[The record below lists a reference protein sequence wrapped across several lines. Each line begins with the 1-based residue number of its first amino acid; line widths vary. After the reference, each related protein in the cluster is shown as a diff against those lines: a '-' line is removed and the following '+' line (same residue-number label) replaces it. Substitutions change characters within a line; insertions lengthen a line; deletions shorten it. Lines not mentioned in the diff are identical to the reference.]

1 MQDPSRDRYLH
12 FLWAKIRRK
21 GDLGERSAQ
30 KEAAVFW
37 QPFEMIDLDRKV
49 VKLSNGLGDEWAGA
63 RRRNMEKWKNILQLF
78 ADDGAGSEGNGE
90 GSGADGT
97 DGADGAEGQEHDLSF
112 DDFLKQGSNQAEF
125 DRRIQK
131 AIQTAVTNAQKKWKA
146 LTDDKVSEAEKLA
159 QMTAE
164 QKATYRADKA
174 EKELA
179 DLKRQMALG
188 DMARTARKILSDER
202 ISLPDEIIMSLVT
215 DDADKTKESVESFAK
230 AFKEAVQEGVKEAL
244 RGNPPK
250 ASKQMKPITR
260 EEILNLKNADERRR
274 LIAENPHLFMQ
285 QK

>member
-1 MQDPSRDRYLH
+1 MQDPSRDRYLY

-37 QPFEMIDLDRKV
+37 RPFEMIDLDRKV

-97 DGADGAEGQEHDLSF
+97 DGADGAEGQENDLSF

-188 DMARTARKILSDER
+188 DMAKTARKMLSEEN
-202 ISLPDEIIMSLVT
+202 ITVPDEIIMNLVC
-215 DDADKTKESVESFAK
+215 DDAEKTKSAVEAFAK
-230 AFKEAVQEGVKEAL
+230 VFKDAVQAAVKEAL
-244 RGNPPK
+244 KGNPPK
-250 ASKQMKPITR
+250 ANNGGTTTVTR
-260 EEILNLKNADERRR
+260 EQILAVKDRTERQR
-274 LIAENPHLFMQ
+274 LIAENPQLFVR
-285 QK
+285 K

>member
-1 MQDPSRDRYLH
+1 
-12 FLWAKIRRK
+12 
-21 GDLGERSAQ
+21 
-30 KEAAVFW
+30 
-37 QPFEMIDLDRKV
+37 MIDLDRKV

-97 DGADGAEGQEHDLSF
+97 DGADGAEGQENDLSF
-112 DDFLKQGSNQAEF
+112 DNFLKQGSNQAEF

-188 DMARTARKILSDER
+188 DMARTARRMLSDER